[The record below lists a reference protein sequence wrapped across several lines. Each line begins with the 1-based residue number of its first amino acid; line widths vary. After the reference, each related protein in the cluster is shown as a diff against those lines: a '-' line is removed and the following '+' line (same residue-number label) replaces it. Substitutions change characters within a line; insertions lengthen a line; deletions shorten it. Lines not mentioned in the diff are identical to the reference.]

1 MFLISIKKAFHLLPT
16 KLVSELTDQRRWRGG
31 EKMTTRSDSGE
42 EVMECGQE
50 KMAANTEISR
60 DVADLKEEIA
70 FQDSSY
76 CSRIKKKCPR
86 TSLLF
91 QQHPRKIAAEQFGH
105 AYDQRRDFRL
115 RRLELPSAFA
125 LEGQSPSGPRKP
137 LQYFSLQ
144 KLTNGEK
151 LEAAVISF
159 EGDALLRYQMENKRR
174 PMNHWEEM
182 KLLIL
187 RRFHSTHEGN
197 LYDQFLGVKQESIV
211 KEYFKKFNE
220 YLAPLDNVL
229 NEIVISSF
237 SNGLKKTIWDEVRF

>member
-1 MFLISIKKAFHLLPT
+1 MDKGNESFSSIAYQIGIRADRSKKMA
-16 KLVSELTDQRRWRGG
+16 GG

-91 QQHPRKIAAEQFGH
+91 QQHPRKIAG
-105 AYDQRRDFRL
+105 RT
-115 RRLELPSAFA
+115 ELPSAFA

-237 SNGLKKTIWDEVRF
+237 SNGLKKTIWDEA